1 MNKEKPDKYK
11 SVDSYLENWELQYI
25 PKKYIDITNRCIKN
39 KNLNLI
45 LDIATKSIGT
55 STVCYGVK
63 NYVYFLLEKNE
74 IVYIGQS
81 SCRNRIG
88 KHKKT
93 KKFDSVYYLPLERG
107 VYESFERLL
116 IANFKTKYNC
126 CNVAKSRFYEQGK

>member
-11 SVDSYLENWELQYI
+11 SVESYLSNWALEYI
-25 PKKYIDITNRCIKN
+25 PKKYINITNRCIKN

-55 STVCYGVK
+55 SSVCYGVK
-63 NYVYFLLEKNE
+63 YYVYFLLEKNQ

-81 SCRNRIG
+81 SCRDRIG
-88 KHKKT
+88 HHQKT
-93 KKFDSVYYLPLERG
+93 KKFDSVYYLPFERG
-107 VYESFERLL
+107 MHESFETLL

-126 CNVAKSRFYEQGK
+126 CKVAKSRHYEQGK

>member
-1 MNKEKPDKYK
+1 MNKEKPSKYN
-11 SVDSYLENWELQYI
+11 SVESFCNKWALEYI
-25 PKKYIDITNRCIKN
+25 PKKYIDITNRCIEN

-55 STVCYGVK
+55 SSVCYGVK
-63 NYVYFLLEKNE
+63 YYVYFLLEKNQ

-88 KHKKT
+88 HHQKT
-93 KKFDSVYYLPLERG
+93 KKFDSVYYLP
-107 VYESFERLL
+107 FECDAHGWIETLL

-126 CNVAKSRFYEQGK
+126 CKVAKSRIYEQGK